1 MESLENTIGVIYDN
15 AWNYILKIPYSQE
28 TYNYCYD
35 ITRQVSNLVTSTI
48 VPKPAPTTTV
58 VMMDPLPLYKMAGS
72 GMIFVRIAGVLGT
85 TAVGLAAYGAHSKFS
100 KEDDAKMKMMFEIS
114 NKYHFIHALALLGV
128 PMCRF
133 PTVTGTLLVTGTV
146 MFCGTSYYRALTGDG
161 SLRKI
166 TPIGGTL
173 LIFGWLS
180 MVL

>member
-1 MESLENTIGVIYDN
+1 MGVQESVQYWLFQNPLVTNTTD
-15 AWNYILKIPYSQE
+15 ILKF
-28 TYNYCYD
+28 T
-35 ITRQVSNLVTSTI
+35 TRQVSNLVTSTI